1 MSARRGLQIRRWLLW
16 CGAAG
21 SILFIVVFLISD
33 ATKPDYDP
41 VRDAVSEAAIGSG
54 GWLTTANFIVSG
66 LLIAASSVATAQ
78 VVGRWTGT
86 LVAVVGAGLAV
97 AGVFVSDPVPTD
109 QASWHG
115 MIHNAAG
122 TASSAALV
130 IACFT
135 AARWRPTPAWRW
147 YCIAVGICVPLIF
160 VAALGASETAG
171 IWQRLTNIIGWTW
184 LTVLTARALA
194 ATSRDELATPGRAR
208 HPSMSR
214 TRT

>member
-1 MSARRGLQIRRWLLW
+1 MSTRRGLQIRRGLLW

-21 SILFIVVFLISD
+21 SIMFIVVFLISD
-33 ATKPDYDP
+33 AIKPDYDP

-78 VVGRWTGT
+78 VVGRWTGI

-109 QASWHG
+109 QATWHG
-115 MIHNAAG
+115 MIHNVAG

-135 AARWRPTPAWRW
+135 AARWRPTSAWRW
-147 YCIAVGICVPLIF
+147 SCVAVGVSVPLIF
-160 VAALGASETAG
+160 VLALGASETAG
-171 IWQRLTNIIGWTW
+171 IWQRLTNILGWTW
-184 LTVLTARALA
+184 LVVLAVRAIA
-194 ATSRDELATPGRAR
+194 AGDRDAAQEHSRPERQ
-208 HPSMSR
+208 
-214 TRT
+214 